1 MLSKMNLMLNI
12 AFLPFKDLL
21 FYDQEKIN
29 RITFDSHN
37 LNKKQKKFQ
46 KEIHHSILSSCV
58 PSSLDEVDLLMNK
71 FHPYLYNVYF
81 KNSEKN
87 VESLEREI
95 YQYFF
100 QIIEQFSKGLLSHR
114 DGEIVFKYWKQERSF
129 DQVLNSEIKYDDV
142 WDAYSDL
149 DKVHMFNMLGRLIP
163 LDLLVAT
170 HYEINGLYDPMQL
183 NSVYHHIN
191 LADAPLHDILRHGVA
206 ENHIHAS
213 AAFNFSLLWTEVM
226 NFKGNMKQEFL
237 GGYFKKFQNKEYS
250 NSNETAE
257 YILTAQII
265 RIILAQYLKSKSNEP
280 IYQWINNLFKFD
292 VKEFNS
298 ILTILSSKNHKNFQ
312 SIIQLKECLE
322 YLKKEFSLDDGDRKN
337 DILFSIFQEEKH
349 IKTYAENIFL
359 HHVMK
364 YKNQN
369 WKKEKQKQFTEFFSL
384 FFQYI
389 RIKNEFYQQ
398 INQVNSIKGLD
409 FFRPYFDRATSGFDK
424 KDKSY
429 YVEMLRNLFQ
439 NQYLKKVEL
448 RLSIANKK
456 DKNRDNLK
464 KIFSAYKHVLVEDY
478 NIEKDTGVDF
488 PRLGIVYHLI
498 KEKDDTEKNWEN
510 YDMYDDKT
518 WNSLHYGKSQHK
530 YFNLVDIMLYL
541 RNKVPYLANFVVGLD
556 AASLENNTPT
566 HVFASVFEKA
576 RNSDNDQMLMRDGNA
591 QLSKQQSLFFTF
603 HAGEDFRHL
612 NSGLRRIDE
621 VIQFCKFHSGDRI
634 GHGIALGL
642 SVEKWVSRNSVVV
655 VPRGE
660 YLDNLLWIWGVYTR
674 TTDINYKTFI
684 YLEHRI
690 NVIAKSIFEIT
701 NGLTI
706 ELLYEVYQERFKPL
720 YKCFSKLDIEECQKN
735 KNSQSK
741 AWDVRTLLN
750 AYHEQKYLEKMEDS
764 IYINSSANEEEMTK
778 DMQRYLRDKV
788 AMNGIVIE
796 VNPSSNY
803 VIGQM
808 DSLYENQ
815 FFQINTLDDNNLSNI
830 MININ
835 SDDPIVFNTNVS
847 NEMAYLYY
855 GMLYKGI
862 GKDSALKWIEKVR
875 KSGMDTSF
883 IRDNVSNYDYIRQ
896 LDSLIEA
903 LDNPTYC

>member
-1 MLSKMNLMLNI
+1 MLNI

-21 FYDQEKIN
+21 FYDQEKI
-29 RITFDSHN
+29 IDVTFSTHN
-37 LNKKQKKFQ
+37 SIKTNKEKKEFL
-46 KEIHHSILSSCV
+46 KKIYHNILSYCF

-81 KNSEKN
+81 KGSEKDK
-87 VESLEREI
+87 ESLEREI

-100 QIIEQFSKGLLSHR
+100 QLIEQFSKGLLSHR

-129 DQVLNSEIKYDDV
+129 DQVLKSEIKYDDV
-142 WDAYSDL
+142 WDAYSEL

-183 NSVYHHIN
+183 NGVYHHIN

-226 NFKGNMKQEFL
+226 NFKGDMKREFL
-237 GGYFKKFQNKEYS
+237 GDYFKSFQNTEYS
-250 NSNETAE
+250 HSSQTAE

-265 RIILAQYLKSKSNEP
+265 RIVLAQYLKSKTDIP
-280 IYQWINNLFKFD
+280 IYQWINELFKSD

-298 ILTILSSKNHKNFQ
+298 IINVLSSKNHKDFK
-312 SIIQLKECLE
+312 SIIQLKDCLE
-322 YLKKEFSLDDGDRKN
+322 YLKKEFSLDDGDRKS
-337 DILFSIFQEEKH
+337 DILFSIFQEERH
-349 IKTYAENIFL
+349 INTYAENIFL

-364 YKNQN
+364 YKEKN
-369 WKKEKQKQFTEFFSL
+369 WKKERQKNFTEFFSL

-429 YVEMLRNLFQ
+429 YIEMLRNLFQ

-464 KIFSAYKHVLVEDY
+464 KIFSAYKYILVEDY
-478 NIEKDTGVDF
+478 NINKDTGVDF

-498 KEKDDTEKNWEN
+498 KEKDDTKKNWEN
-510 YDMYDDKT
+510 YDVHNEKT

-530 YFNLVDIMLYL
+530 YFNLVDIMLHL
-541 RNKVPYLANFVVGLD
+541 RNKVPYLANFIVGLD

-566 HVFASVFEKA
+566 HVFAPVFEKA
-576 RNSDNDQMLMRDGNA
+576 RNSDNDQMLTIDGDA
-591 QLSKQQSLFFTF
+591 QISKQQSLFFTF

-642 SVEKWVSRNSVVV
+642 SVEKWVIKNPVVV
-655 VPRGE
+655 VPKGE

-690 NVIAKSIFEIT
+690 NIIAKGIFKST
-701 NGLTI
+701 KGLTI

-720 YKCFSKLDIEECQKN
+720 YKSFSKVEFKENDDCPQKQ
-735 KNSQSK
+735 KK
-741 AWDVRTLLN
+741 PDLELWDCRTLLN
-750 AYHEQKYLEKMEDS
+750 AYHEQKYLESMEES

-815 FFQINTLDDNNLSNI
+815 FFQITTLDDNNLSNI

-896 LDSLIEA
+896 LDALIEA